1 VTIRPKAPRSP
12 PYVSGSIGR
21 IFIVRWRHYRLADV
35 AIVKSEI
42 AELRRLV
49 GGRLV
54 YLSLI
59 PDGAHTFSAYEIDA
73 LSTFVRELL
82 ERDCESIHHVV
93 AGEGFVASARRSLIT
108 KIALESARPKLFHVY
123 ESLDEALGAIARARG
138 ESKQA
143 LLEDARA
150 RGLDFET

>member
-1 VTIRPKAPRSP
+1 VRSRPKTPGSP
-12 PYVSGSIGR
+12 PFVSGSIGR
-21 IFIVRWRHYRLADV
+21 IYVVRWRHYRLADV
-35 AIVKSEI
+35 PIVRSEI

-59 PDGAHTFSAYEIDA
+59 PDGAHTFSAHEIDA
-73 LSTFVRELL
+73 LSGFVRELL

-123 ESLDEALGAIARARG
+123 ESLGEALGAIAKTRG

-143 LLEDARA
+143 LLEQARA
-150 RGLDFET
+150 RNLDFET